1 MTDEA
6 SAVAEDFFTAI
17 SSGDLDR
24 VKAIYADD
32 VVVWHNTDKAEKGK
46 DASVG
51 TIAWLFD
58 NIADFHYVDVN
69 NVAIPGGVF
78 RRHTCRGVVKA
89 TGQKI
94 DLAVA
99 VVAEVKNGQIVRLE
113 EYLDSAQGASGVPLG
128 AD

>member
-6 SAVAEDFFTAI
+6 SAVTEDFFNAI
-17 SSGDLDR
+17 AAGDLDK

-51 TIAWLFD
+51 TIQWLFD
-58 NIADFHYVDVN
+58 NIGDFKYVDVRN
-69 NVAIPGGVF
+69 TPFPGGVL
-78 RRHTCRGVVKA
+78 RRHFCQGVVRG

-94 DLAVA
+94 DLAIA